1 MDGIPNDPS
10 DETKTYST
18 VSTMSAMPSP
28 APDVYTGGKGS
39 ITQWVHAKY
48 MVGQHSYHWFL
59 TLHSKV
65 HNAGEGLKVESSG
78 VSYSLSCLVKMII
91 GTHPVKDS
99 HVEQVE

>member
-1 MDGIPNDPS
+1 
-10 DETKTYST
+10 
-18 VSTMSAMPSP
+18 MPSP

-78 VSYSLSCLVKMII
+78 VSYGLSCLVKMII